1 MSKKTTFGEQ
11 DDIPKD
17 GNGSVAEEAT
27 TLIEETKSAPRRK
40 STKKSMTKW
49 TTTQAA

>member
-1 MSKKTTFGEQ
+1 MSKKTTFREQ

-17 GNGSVAEEAT
+17 GDGSVAEEAA

-40 STKKSMTKW
+40 FTRKSKS
-49 TTTQAA
+49 TTTQAAQ

>member
-17 GNGSVAEEAT
+17 GDGSVGEEAA
-27 TLIEETKSAPRRK
+27 TLLEETKSVTRR
-40 STKKSMTKW
+40 
-49 TTTQAA
+49 